1 MKGLP
6 GAPSGHRREHR
17 RQRSESHRTGRRCR
31 RELKQPKPMERE
43 AGSIAAAGTCSGNEY
58 DRAQRCRSVHG
69 TRVLYRS
76 GRSRGTGR
84 FASIAQPSSTAATEP
99 ANSNGRRIMPW
110 AGGRRISRRGHSGGP
125 AARSRWYMNTANLGT
140 VRCCFRSVLQAF
152 RYIALSRLGQCLN
165 DGVKRR

>member
-6 GAPSGHRREHR
+6 GVPSGHKRKHR

-69 TRVLYRS
+69 TRVRVLYRS
-76 GRSRGTGR
+76 GRSRGNGKVR
-84 FASIAQPSSTAATEP
+84 VASIAQPSSTAATEV
-99 ANSNGRRIMPW
+99 ANSNGPRR
-110 AGGRRISRRGHSGGP
+110 GGRTTDLAPRTLRGAP
-125 AARSRWYMNTANLGT
+125 AAMVHEQCQSGHCEAL
-140 VRCCFRSVLQAF
+140 LQVSQFFEPSDMMGFAK
-152 RYIALSRLGQCLN
+152 
-165 DGVKRR
+165 V